1 MIRLLCLLL
10 LSASAAAQV
19 SVIDY
24 QGREIV
30 LEQAAQRV
38 IGMSPHVVENLYSAG
53 AGERMVGVT
62 SYSNF
67 PEAALKLPI
76 VGDYSSTNYEL
87 ITELNPDLIVLW
99 NSGRHLEVAEK
110 LRELGFVVYVDD
122 PHKLEDVERS
132 IRDMAVLMGTTEE
145 AEVATQQFLQRLAK
159 MRQQYADR
167 SDVRVLYQVWMDP
180 LQTLNGNHII
190 SDVIRLCGGRNVF
203 AEEESLA
210 PKINIEAVI
219 ARNPEAIVS
228 GGMATKQQEWLS
240 AWQRWPVIDAVKK
253 KHVYGIE
260 PDIISRH
267 TVRLLDGAQA
277 MCEHL
282 EKVRLYQ
289 GTEVE
294 IKADFK

>member
-1 MIRLLCLLL
+1 MIRFLCLLF
-10 LSASAAAQV
+10 LSTTAAAQV
-19 SVIDY
+19 SVVDY
-24 QGREIV
+24 HGQEVV
-30 LEQAAQRV
+30 LKQPAQRV
-38 IGMSPHVVENLYSAG
+38 IGMAPHVVENLYSAG

-145 AEVATQQFLQRLAK
+145 AEVATQQFMQRLAK

-282 EKVRLYQ
+282 EKVRL
-289 GTEVE
+289 
-294 IKADFK
+294 